1 MSKEVQIELARKIQ
15 EHYSCRVIMDEEK
28 EPYCLICAADI
39 GKVLGIKNIN
49 ANLISICNR
58 ILVKCE
64 TNGGEQNISFLTY
77 SSLYKILAKSRK
89 PSVIEFCHTLQ
100 IDISSKIY
108 TCIMESFS
116 HEKMIQQYRIQSYM
130 VDLYFPKYKLIIEC
144 DETFHRTQKN
154 QENDKKR
161 EDAIKSE
168 DAYTFI
174 RYDPYV
180 KEFNIFHV
188 IQRIVMKICGGA

>member
-1 MSKEVQIELARKIQ
+1 
-15 EHYSCRVIMDEEK
+15 
-28 EPYCLICAADI
+28 
-39 GKVLGIKNIN
+39 
-49 ANLISICNR
+49 
-58 ILVKCE
+58 
-64 TNGGEQNISFLTY
+64 
-77 SSLYKILAKSRK
+77 
-89 PSVIEFCHTLQ
+89 
-100 IDISSKIY
+100 
-108 TCIMESFS
+108 MESFS
-116 HEKMIQQYRIQSYM
+116 HEEMIQQYRIQSYM